1 MELKDFVKTA
11 INDITS
17 AVSELQN
24 ELQNGAIVSPSMPN
38 AISNVTIKEPRTK
51 CNRKISSI
59 DFDVATTVE
68 TSDKVEAGG
77 GVGIQIFSAKIE
89 NNNEERTG
97 NVSRIAFSIPVVLP
111 TYNVE
116 GAKVEK
122 DYNGEF

>member
-38 AISNVTIKEPRTK
+38 AISNVTIKDPKTK
-51 CNRKISSI
+51 CNGKITNI

-77 GVGIQIFSAKIE
+77 GIGIQIFSAKIE

-111 TYNVE
+111 THSIEDVKE
-116 GAKVEK
+116 EKV
-122 DYNGEF
+122 YGNQF

>member
-38 AISNVTIKEPRTK
+38 AISNVTIKDPITN

-68 TSDKVEAGG
+68 TSDKFEAGG

-116 GAKVEK
+116 LAKVEK
-122 DYNGEF
+122 VYNNEF